1 MLKKWLGL
9 EFIAYRV
16 KWQITQLFGFPVRI
30 GSFLCASMHVTPQ
43 GLTSES
49 VSTTLLQI
57 GPDGDHIGKSIF
69 MTWTVQ
75 MSVSDETFQKLF
87 WYVLL
92 ESAARMFL
100 LHSVVAFALQFYI
113 NSQLLLYCFVGL
125 GLASFSDAGVSLL
138 RVWMAGRV
146 NQSVT
151 VPANEVQIT
160 FLMLCC
166 PHLHS
171 CIFFVYFHV

>member
-1 MLKKWLGL
+1 MVWKTRRKWKYFYAYLGYKGSTIHSKYFFFFNFKLLTPIVMLKMINIYSL
-9 EFIAYRV
+9 FIA
-16 KWQITQLFGFPVRI
+16 L
-30 GSFLCASMHVTPQ
+30 
-43 GLTSES
+43 
-49 VSTTLLQI
+49 
-57 GPDGDHIGKSIF
+57 
-69 MTWTVQ
+69 
-75 MSVSDETFQKLF
+75 SVSDETFQKLF

>member
-1 MLKKWLGL
+1 
-9 EFIAYRV
+9 
-16 KWQITQLFGFPVRI
+16 
-30 GSFLCASMHVTPQ
+30 
-43 GLTSES
+43 
-49 VSTTLLQI
+49 
-57 GPDGDHIGKSIF
+57 
-69 MTWTVQ
+69 
-75 MSVSDETFQKLF
+75 
-87 WYVLL
+87 
-92 ESAARMFL
+92 MFL

-171 CIFFVYFHV
+171 CIFFVYFHVKKKWKKKRKKKEDREKENQD